1 MPKKTSTVDT
11 TPDFEKLLWFLPLF
25 MDPTFKSMI
34 NEADDYPEYHPT
46 VGAFCDELAKKCWI
60 DYDYMSRDLT
70 YLNIEN
76 ANLALL
82 KSYLTSIWRRE
93 RFSDGHIASM
103 FENGL
108 VVDIL
113 WRLKELRDIAMTDGK
128 KKAAKYINDYMRV
141 ARSDNTIEIQVEMI
155 EWPHPHTP
163 TSSWHTIDKLDKFT
177 SQEVIDEIVEKTL
190 SDKRYFKV
198 CNECNERNPVGHMHD
213 NKICQSC
220 AENNH
225 GIVY

>member
-11 TPDFEKLLWFLPLF
+11 TPDFEKLLRFLPLF

-34 NEADDYPEYHPT
+34 NEADDYPESHPT

-141 ARSDNTIEIQVEMI
+141 ARSDKTIEIQVEMI

-163 TSSWHTIDKLDKFT
+163 TSSWHTIDNWINL
-177 SQEVIDEIVEKTL
+177 L
-190 SDKRYFKV
+190 PKRLLMK
-198 CNECNERNPVGHMHD
+198 
-213 NKICQSC
+213 
-220 AENNH
+220 
-225 GIVY
+225 